1 MSTFISEPGTR
12 LGGRYR
18 LEDRVNGSGGW
29 SAWKA
34 IDETLARP
42 VAVLTFVPG
51 FPRIREVVTAARAA
65 SRLTDARLAQV
76 FDVEDDW
83 DQAYV
88 VMEWV
93 ATDSLN
99 DLLAEGPIDPG
110 RCAEIIAEG
119 AEALA
124 SAHAAGLAHLCLTP
138 DSLRWSPVG
147 GVKIAGVGIDAALAG
162 ATADDPAQA
171 DTMGLGRL
179 LYAALTATWP
189 GADWPS
195 LPPAPEV
202 DGRPRAPHQ
211 VRAGV
216 PAALDDIACQAL
228 FLRER
233 RGGDPPLDT
242 PAMLA
247 DALVEVMPAPLLPPP
262 EPELAGRGGR
272 RGGDYGTSYHADYST
287 GYDTGYGSGGYDT
300 DDDGTASRPG
310 PGPGYWNSGP
320 EPGRG
325 RPLPPRGRG
334 PGGRSRTPLVVGG
347 VVTVLIIGA
356 VLVAARGLGGHGA
369 PAAQGGGKASH
380 SAPPAASNVAAL
392 APASAHGFDALSP
405 PSQDSGNE
413 NDNQAQFAIDSN
425 PKSAWQSQYYF
436 GSPEF
441 GGLKTGSG
449 LILDMGRPVHLA
461 SVQVTFGPVPGADVS
476 IEVGNS
482 NARDP
487 ATLHSFTTVAQASGV
502 GGSYTFHAHGA
513 ATGRYVLIWFTKLP
527 PRSAGSQ
534 KQFMAEIFNIVV
546 RGSH

>member
-18 LEDRVNGSGGW
+18 LEDRVNASGGW

-42 VAVLTFVPG
+42 VAVLTFASG

-76 FDVEDDW
+76 FDVEDNW

-93 ATDSLN
+93 ASDSLG
-99 DLLAEGPIDPG
+99 DLLAEGPLEPV

-124 SAHAAGLAHLCLTP
+124 SAHAAGIAHLCLTP
-138 DSLRWSPVG
+138 GSLRWSPVG

-162 ATADDPAQA
+162 VTADDPAQA
-171 DTMGLGRL
+171 DTMGLGKL

-189 GADWPS
+189 GQDWPP
-195 LPPAPEV
+195 LPQAPEV

-216 PAALDDIACQAL
+216 PAPLDDITCQAL
-228 FLRER
+228 FLREG
-233 RGGDPPLDT
+233 RGGGPLLDT
-242 PAMLA
+242 PSLLA
-247 DALVEVMPAPLLPPP
+247 DALVQVMPAPVPPP
-262 EPELAGRGGR
+262 AAAPAGRAGR
-272 RGGDYGTSYHADYST
+272 RG
-287 GYDTGYGSGGYDT
+287 GYDTGYGPDYRTGYDAGYGGSGYET

-310 PGPGYWNSGP
+310 PGPGYWGSG
-320 EPGRG
+320 PGRG
-325 RPLPPRGRG
+325 RPQPPPRGRG
-334 PGGRSRTPLVVGG
+334 PGRSRTGLIVGIAAAI
-347 VVTVLIIGA
+347 LIIGA
-356 VLVAARGLGGHGA
+356 VIVAARSLGGNGTPQAHSGGRPSHSTA
-369 PAAQGGGKASH
+369 PAAS
-380 SAPPAASNVAAL
+380 SVAVL
-392 APASAHGFDALSP
+392 QPRSAHGFDPLNTPA
-405 PSQDSGNE
+405 QDSGNE
-413 NDNQAQFAIDSN
+413 NDSEAPLAIDGN
-425 PKSAWQSQYYF
+425 PSTAWHTQYYF
-436 GSPEF
+436 GNPVF
-441 GGLKTGSG
+441 GGYKSGSG
-449 LILDMGRPVHLA
+449 LILDMGSPVRLA
-461 SVQVTFGPVPGADVS
+461 SLQVTFGPVPGANVS

-482 NARDP
+482 NVRAPGTLRD
-487 ATLHSFTTVAQASGV
+487 FTTVAQAQNI
-502 GGSYTFHAHGA
+502 GGTYTFPVHSK

-527 PRSAGSQ
+527 PRTAGSQ
-534 KQFMAEIFNIVV
+534 KVYEAEIFNIVV